1 MRLRP
6 GWQAENARWVTTIN
20 TDAGPAR
27 KSPGLFAIRRYSER
41 GVCVTRL
48 SCRLAVDHQRKK
60 NRRCADGGPV
70 LRGNLNMTSTAK
82 PRWPWFKCYPQ
93 ELRNMLDVLEDQKA
107 TGPEILT
114 TLRVQLLLV
123 EDDAPPVLFADRAWM
138 RMTGCRSKET
148 WWRRRGKMVAAG
160 IITTTRDG
168 AISSP
173 FTDRVWAERHER
185 SEQNRA
191 NAQQR
196 GIASQGRRLGV
207 DRSSIWSEVRKNN
220 PTVRKIQE
228 KQSEPLAVAMQSL
241 TDKYSQEKESQKRT
255 PRHRQHVSENK
266 VFDETEARRQCE
278 TARPSQALRRTL
290 KGNRT

>member
-1 MRLRP
+1 
-6 GWQAENARWVTTIN
+6 
-20 TDAGPAR
+20 
-27 KSPGLFAIRRYSER
+27 
-41 GVCVTRL
+41 
-48 SCRLAVDHQRKK
+48 
-60 NRRCADGGPV
+60 
-70 LRGNLNMTSTAK
+70 MTSTAK

-93 ELRNMLDVLEDQKA
+93 ELRKFLDALEDQKM

-114 TLRVQLLLV
+114 ALRVQLLLV

-160 IITTTRDG
+160 IITTSRDG

-173 FTDRVWAERHER
+173 MTDRVWAERREL

-196 GIASQGRRLGV
+196 GNASKGRRLGV
-207 DRSSIWSEVRKNN
+207 DRSSIWSESRNENSKVRK
-220 PTVRKIQE
+220 VQE
-228 KQSEPLAVAMQSL
+228 KQVETLAVAMRSL
-241 TDKYSQEKESQKRT
+241 TDKYSQEKESQKRL
-255 PRHRQHVSENK
+255 PRHRSHVSENK
-266 VFDETEARRQCE
+266 VFDEAETRRHCE
-278 TARPSQALRRTL
+278 TARPSQALRRLL